1 MIDDQLALDTGTP
14 VGRRPRV
21 GSAVPLAK
29 ESPVGQVRVES
40 PLPHLDR
47 VFDYGVPES
56 LDKTA
61 QPGVRVRVRFA
72 GRLLNGLIVGRSQ
85 ETSVESSLRPIER
98 VLSPEQVL
106 TDEVSTL
113 VSAVADRYAG
123 SFWDVLRA
131 AVPPRHARAEA
142 AITMTDTAS
151 LVHPREGDED
161 AWARYQR
168 VRVLYGRAL
177 AGGIAGVRGVWSAAP
192 AHPWT
197 ADIAAIVRA
206 VLSRPIGGV
215 LVVVPDAWDVAQVT
229 AALEDCTET
238 MAVLTA
244 DLGPE
249 RRYREFLRV
258 LRGTVRL
265 VVGTRA
271 AVFAPVHDLAL
282 TIVWNDGDEA
292 LWEPHAP
299 YWNARDVAALRSH
312 LTGCGLLVGSPA
324 RSVETEQWCASGWAQ
339 SLSANRQTLRADAP
353 IVRALEIQDEARDEA
368 AASARIPHTAWL
380 VAKEGLRSG
389 PVLIQVARR
398 GYLPVLACLE
408 CREAARCSC
417 TGPLSLAAGRQVA
430 MCGWCGKLSGSWS
443 CGACGSGQFRAVAI
457 GIERTAEEFGRA
469 FHGERIVWSSGD
481 QMKRAVGE
489 TPALVIATAG
499 AEPVATGGYTAVVIL
514 DARTSM
520 MRPSLRAMEESAH
533 RWFSAALHA
542 RPRAQIIVTAETGA
556 PAVQALVRWDASWLA
571 ARELG
576 ERASAGMP
584 PATRVAVLRGTPQDI
599 DEVGRALRVPHRL
612 LGPVGDRAI
621 VTVRRE
627 NGPTL
632 GRELRAISVVRS
644 AKSGPGKPVT
654 VIMDPRDIDT

>member
-56 LDKTA
+56 LDKAA

-85 ETSVESSLRPIER
+85 ESSVEASLRPIER

-131 AVPPRHARAEA
+131 ALPPRHARAEA
-142 AITMTDTAS
+142 AITMVDTAS
-151 LVHPREGDED
+151 LVDPREGDED

-168 VRVLYGRAL
+168 GRVLYGRAL

-389 PVLIQVARR
+389 PVLIQVALR